1 MGTESWDEDAEATE
15 AEQQR
20 AVWVAL
26 KEPGP
31 GATGSIRGRSG
42 VGLCWG
48 LALWGNGGDNQR
60 KDTREHKGDSLEQ
73 TDSQDR
79 SIQRGPLVL
88 PGPTAQGGLLLAQG
102 QAWSKD

>member
-48 LALWGNGGDNQR
+48 LALWGNGGDSG
-60 KDTREHKGDSLEQ
+60 KEY
-73 TDSQDR
+73 
-79 SIQRGPLVL
+79 
-88 PGPTAQGGLLLAQG
+88 
-102 QAWSKD
+102 